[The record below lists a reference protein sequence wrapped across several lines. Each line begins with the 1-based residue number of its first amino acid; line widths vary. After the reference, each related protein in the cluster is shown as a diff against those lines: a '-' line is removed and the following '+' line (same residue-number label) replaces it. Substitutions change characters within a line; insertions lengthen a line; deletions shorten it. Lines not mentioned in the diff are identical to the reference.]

1 MSEVNPSA
9 RRYNSLRRKEQ
20 ASATRDAVLA
30 AARELFVRD
39 GYRSTTVNAI
49 ARRAGVAV
57 DTVYAAIGRKPDLLR
72 EVVESAISG
81 TGQAVPAE
89 QRDYVLQLREAKTAR
104 EKISIYAHALA
115 LIQPRLAPVY
125 VALRDAAGTD
135 RDCAAL
141 WEQISTRRAT
151 NMRKFIEDLASTGEL
166 RTDRPSAE
174 LADAVWSMNGP
185 EYWVLLVDQRGWA
198 PEQFAGWLTDAWC
211 RLLLDDG
218 GG

>member
-218 GG
+218 GR

>member
-1 MSEVNPSA
+1 MSEVNASS

-20 ASATRDAVLA
+20 ASATRGAVLA
-30 AARELFVRD
+30 AARELFVGD

-89 QRDYVLQLREAKTAR
+89 QRDYVLRLREAKTAR
-104 EKISIYAHALA
+104 ENISIYAHALA

-218 GG
+218 GR